1 MNIEQLLEAL
11 DWKLMH
17 ESDLL
22 TIQRTI
28 SEMVIDASNDIN
40 LLPYPKLTPRA
51 DFPVQFK
58 AATKW
63 LNILVDADAGL
74 ADCLSPDAIECL
86 LNFLEEIDNRKDL
99 DIAIQVL
106 VREEDV
112 DAPSLWSCVDAGES

>member
-40 LLPYPKLTPRA
+40 LLPYPK
-51 DFPVQFK
+51 FK